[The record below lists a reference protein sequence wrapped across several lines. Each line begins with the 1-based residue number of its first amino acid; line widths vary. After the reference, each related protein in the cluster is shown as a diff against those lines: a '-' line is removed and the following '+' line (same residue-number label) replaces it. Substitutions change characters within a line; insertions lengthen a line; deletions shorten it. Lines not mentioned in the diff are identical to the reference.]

1 MPPGRSAS
9 RAVARLAHPLLTRSL
24 SGTFV
29 DTVPDRTATPSDAA
43 LVAAII
49 DLSAD
54 AILTVGGDERIL
66 SWNKGAERMFGWT
79 AAEVVGQHFSVLLPE
94 EELARGELEWIHRT
108 TAAEGAI
115 RNYETH
121 RKTKDGRVIDVE
133 LTRTAVYDAAG
144 RLLGFSA
151 IVRNISDR
159 KRLERQLL
167 TAERLATA
175 GQVAAGV
182 AHEIG
187 APLTAISVAVDHMM
201 KVRCGVCV
209 GAEEMQVL
217 LSQTDRIAK
226 LARQL
231 VNLAKPIGVRFAP
244 VSLNGVVEQAAG
256 LVQTQLNKN
265 RITLVQQLAADL
277 PMLNADEAQLQ
288 QVIINLLFNAQRAI
302 GEGGGRIV
310 LSTRRADQDCV
321 EIVVSDDGPG
331 VAGTDLA
338 HLFTP
343 FFSRT
348 GGTGLGLALAAQT
361 VKAHGGA
368 IEAANNR
375 DRGASF
381 TVRLPMP
388 Q

>member
-1 MPPGRSAS
+1 
-9 RAVARLAHPLLTRSL
+9 
-24 SGTFV
+24 
-29 DTVPDRTATPSDAA
+29 VPDRTVSVSDPA

-54 AILTVGGDERIL
+54 AILTVGADERIL

-79 AAEVVGQHFSVLLPE
+79 AEEVVGQHFALLLPE

-108 TAAEGAI
+108 TSAEGAI
-115 RNYETH
+115 RNYETR

-133 LTRTAVYDAAG
+133 LTRTSVFDDAG

-187 APLTAISVAVDHMM
+187 APLTAISVAVEHMM

-209 GAEEMQVL
+209 GADEMQVL

-244 VSLNGVVEQAAG
+244 VALNEVVEQAAG
-256 LVQTQLNKN
+256 LVQTQLNKS
-265 RITLVQQLAADL
+265 RITLDPALAPDL
-277 PMLNADEAQLQ
+277 PLVHADEAQIQ

-302 GEGGGRIV
+302 GEGGGRIR
-310 LSTRRADQDCV
+310 LATRRGDPESV

-331 VAGTDLA
+331 IAATDLA

-361 VKAHGGA
+361 VKAHGGS
-368 IEAANNR
+368 IEVANNR
-375 DRGASF
+375 GRGATF
-381 TVRLPMP
+381 TVRLPIP

>member
-1 MPPGRSAS
+1 VVRRPCRST
-9 RAVARLAHPLLTRSL
+9 LAHPLLTRSL
-24 SGTFV
+24 SGTFL
-29 DTVPDRTATPSDAA
+29 DTVPDRTVSPSDAA

-54 AILTVGGDERIL
+54 AILTVGADERIL
-66 SWNKGAERMFGWT
+66 SWNKGAQQMFGWT
-79 AAEVVGQHFSVLLPE
+79 AAEVVGQHFAMLLPE

-121 RKTKDGRVIDVE
+121 RKAKDGRVLDVE

-209 GAEEMQVL
+209 GAEEMQIL

-244 VSLNGVVEQAAG
+244 VSLNAVVEQAAG
-256 LVQTQLNKN
+256 LVQTQLHKN
-265 RITLVQQLAADL
+265 RITLVQELATDL

-302 GEGGGRIV
+302 GEGGGRVV
-310 LSTRRADQDCV
+310 LATRRADANCV

-331 VAGTDLA
+331 VAGTDMG

-388 Q
+388 T

>member
-1 MPPGRSAS
+1 MPN
-9 RAVARLAHPLLTRSL
+9 
-24 SGTFV
+24 
-29 DTVPDRTATPSDAA
+29 RTASVSDPA

-79 AAEVVGQHFSVLLPE
+79 ADEAVGEQFAMLLPD

-115 RNYETH
+115 RNYETR

-133 LTRTAVYDAAG
+133 LTRTAVHDDAG

-201 KVRCGVCV
+201 KVRCSICV

-244 VSLNGVVEQAAG
+244 VELNTVVEQAAG
-256 LVQTQLNKN
+256 LVQTQLNRN
-265 RITLVQQLAADL
+265 RITLTLELARDL
-277 PMLNADEAQLQ
+277 PLLNADDSQLQ
-288 QVIINLLFNAQRAI
+288 QVIINLLFNAQRAL
-302 GEGGGRIV
+302 GEGGGKV
-310 LSTRRADQDCV
+310 TQTTRRADAETV
-321 EIVVSDDGPG
+321 ELEVADDGPG
-331 VAGTDLA
+331 IAGTDLA

-368 IEAANNR
+368 IEAANNKG
-375 DRGASF
+375 RGAAF
-381 TVRLPMP
+381 TVRLPIP

>member
-1 MPPGRSAS
+1 LITP
-9 RAVARLAHPLLTRSL
+9 SL
-24 SGTFV
+24 SDTFL
-29 DTVPDRTATPSDAA
+29 DTVPDRTASPSDAA
-43 LVAAII
+43 LVAAIFE
-49 DLSAD
+49 LSAD
-54 AILTVGGDERIL
+54 AILTVGEDERIL
-66 SWNKGAERMFGWT
+66 SWNRGAERMFGWT
-79 AAEVVGQHFSVLLPE
+79 AAEAIGQHFAMLLPE

-121 RKTKDGRVIDVE
+121 RKTKDGRVLDVE
-133 LTRTAVYDAAG
+133 LTRTAVYDDAG

-187 APLTAISVAVDHMM
+187 APLTAIAVAVDHMM
-201 KVRCGVCV
+201 KVRCGDCV

-244 VSLNGVVEQAAG
+244 VSLNAVVEQAAS
-256 LVQTQLNKN
+256 LVQTQLNQN
-265 RITLVQQLAADL
+265 HIAIVQELATDL

-302 GEGGGRIV
+302 GEGGGRVV
-310 LSTRRADQDCV
+310 LATRRADPDCV
-321 EIVVSDDGPG
+321 EIAVSDDGPG
-331 VAGTDLA
+331 VAGTDLP

-375 DRGASF
+375 ERGASF
-381 TVRLPMP
+381 TVRLPLP
-388 Q
+388 K

>member
-1 MPPGRSAS
+1 MPLRSW
-9 RAVARLAHPLLTRSL
+9 P
-24 SGTFV
+24 GTFQS
-29 DTVPDRTATPSDAA
+29 TVPDRTAAFPDPA

-54 AILTVGGDERIL
+54 AILTVSADERIL
-66 SWNKGAERMFGWT
+66 SWNRGAERMFGWD
-79 AAEVVGQHFSVLLPE
+79 AEDVVGQHFSILVPE

-115 RNYETH
+115 RNYET
-121 RKTKDGRVIDVE
+121 RRRTKDGRTIDVE
-133 LTRTAVYDAAG
+133 LTRTAVYDDG
-144 RLLGFSA
+144 GKLLGFSA

-187 APLTAISVAVDHMM
+187 APLTAIAVAVDHMM
-201 KVRCGVCV
+201 KVRCGACV
-209 GAEEMQVL
+209 GGEEMKVL

-226 LARQL
+226 LSRQL
-231 VNLAKPIGVRFAP
+231 VNLAKPAGVRFAP
-244 VSLNGVVEQAAG
+244 VAVNAIAEQAAG
-256 LVQTQLNKN
+256 LVQTQLHKN
-265 RITLVQQLAADL
+265 RIRLDLDLAPDL
-277 PMLNADEAQLQ
+277 PVLHADEAQLQ
-288 QVIINLLFNAQRAI
+288 QVVINFLFNAQRAI

-310 LSTRRADQDCV
+310 VSTRRADADCV
-321 EIVVSDDGPG
+321 EIAVRDDGPG
-331 VAGTDLA
+331 IAAADLPQ
-338 HLFTP
+338 LFTP

-361 VKAHGGA
+361 VKAHGGS
-368 IEAANNR
+368 IEAANNP
-375 DRGASF
+375 DRGAVFSL
-381 TVRLPMP
+381 RLPIP
-388 Q
+388 K

>member
-1 MPPGRSAS
+1 
-9 RAVARLAHPLLTRSL
+9 
-24 SGTFV
+24 
-29 DTVPDRTATPSDAA
+29 VPDRTAPATDPA

-54 AILTVGGDERIL
+54 AILTVGADEHIL
-66 SWNKGAERMFGWT
+66 SWNKGAERMFGW
-79 AAEVVGQHFSVLLPE
+79 AADEVVGQHFALLLPE

-115 RNYETH
+115 RNYET
-121 RKTKDGRVIDVE
+121 RRRTRDGRVIDVE
-133 LTRTAVYDAAG
+133 LTRTAVYDDAG

-167 TAERLATA
+167 SAERLATA

-187 APLTAISVAVDHMM
+187 APLTAISVAVEHMM
-201 KVRCGVCV
+201 KVRCSVCG
-209 GAEEMQVL
+209 GADEMQVL

-244 VSLNGVVEQAAG
+244 VALNGIVEQAAG

-265 RITLVQQLAADL
+265 RIALVLDLAPDL

-302 GEGGGRIV
+302 GEGGGRID
-310 LSTRRADQDCV
+310 LTTRRADADCV
-321 EIVVSDDGPG
+321 EIVVRDDGPG
-331 VAGTDLA
+331 VAATDFA

-348 GGTGLGLALAAQT
+348 GGTGLGLTLAAQT
-361 VKAHGGA
+361 LKAHGGA
-368 IEAANNR
+368 LEAANNK
-375 DRGASF
+375 DRGAAF
-381 TVRLPMP
+381 TVRLPIP

>member
-1 MPPGRSAS
+1 M
-9 RAVARLAHPLLTRSL
+9 
-24 SGTFV
+24 
-29 DTVPDRTATPSDAA
+29 PDRTAPATDPA

-54 AILTVGGDERIL
+54 AILTVGADEQVL
-66 SWNKGAERMFGWT
+66 SWNRGAERMFGWT
-79 AAEVVGQHFSVLLPE
+79 ADEVVGQNFAMLLPE

-108 TAAEGAI
+108 TATEGVI
-115 RNYETH
+115 RNYET
-121 RKTKDGRVIDVE
+121 RRRTKDGRVIDVE
-133 LTRTAVYDAAG
+133 LTRTAVYDDAG
-144 RLLGFSA
+144 QLLGFSA

-159 KRLERQLL
+159 KRLERTLI

-201 KVRCGVCV
+201 KIRCGVCV
-209 GAEEMQVL
+209 GGEEMQVL

-244 VSLNGVVEQAAG
+244 VSINAVLEQAAA

-265 RITLVQQLAADL
+265 RITLGLEAAPDL

-302 GEGGGRIV
+302 GEGGGSIR
-310 LSTRRADQDCV
+310 LATRRADPEWV
-321 EIVVSDDGPG
+321 EVVVSDDGPG
-331 VAGTDLA
+331 IATTDFA
-338 HLFTP
+338 QLFTP

-361 VKAHGGA
+361 VKAHGGS
-368 IEAANNR
+368 IDAANNKG
-375 DRGASF
+375 RGASF
-381 TVRLPMP
+381 TVRLPIP
-388 Q
+388 K

>member
-1 MPPGRSAS
+1 
-9 RAVARLAHPLLTRSL
+9 LAHPLITRSCP
-24 SGTFV
+24 GTFL
-29 DTVPDRTATPSDAA
+29 DIVPDRTASVSDPA

-79 AAEVVGQHFSVLLPE
+79 ADEAVGEQFAMLLPD

-108 TAAEGAI
+108 TTAEGAI
-115 RNYETH
+115 RNYETR
-121 RKTKDGRVIDVE
+121 RKTKDGRVVDVE
-133 LTRTAVYDAAG
+133 LTRTAVYDDAG

-187 APLTAISVAVDHMM
+187 APLTAIAVAVDHMM
-201 KVRCGVCV
+201 KVRCNVCV
-209 GAEEMQVL
+209 GADEMKVL

-244 VSLNGVVEQAAG
+244 VALNAVVEQAAG
-256 LVQTQLNKN
+256 LVQTQLNRN
-265 RITLVQQLAADL
+265 RVTLVQDLAPDL
-277 PMLNADEAQLQ
+277 PLLNADEAQLQ
-288 QVIINLLFNAQRAI
+288 QVIINLLFNAQRAV
-302 GEGGGRIV
+302 GEGGGRV
-310 LSTRRADQDCV
+310 TLTTRRADAECLEV
-321 EIVVSDDGPG
+321 EVADDGPG
-331 VAGTDLA
+331 IAGTDLA

-368 IEAANNR
+368 IEAANNKG
-375 DRGASF
+375 RGASF
-381 TVRLPMP
+381 TVRLPIP

>member
-1 MPPGRSAS
+1 
-9 RAVARLAHPLLTRSL
+9 LAHPLITRSC
-24 SGTFV
+24 SGTFPGI
-29 DTVPDRTATPSDAA
+29 VPDRTAPASDPA

-49 DLSAD
+49 DVSAD
-54 AILTVGGDERIL
+54 AILTVGADERIL

-79 AAEVVGQHFSVLLPE
+79 ADEVVGQNFALLLPQ

-108 TAAEGAI
+108 TSAEGAI
-115 RNYETH
+115 RNYETR

-133 LTRTAVYDAAG
+133 LTRTAVYDDAG

-201 KVRCGVCV
+201 KVRCGVCA
-209 GAEEMQVL
+209 GADEMQVL

-231 VNLAKPIGVRFAP
+231 VNLAKPLGVRFAP
-244 VSLNGVVEQAAG
+244 IALNAVVEQAAG

-265 RITLVQQLAADL
+265 RITLALALAPDL
-277 PMLNADEAQLQ
+277 PTVHADEAQIQ
-288 QVIINLLFNAQRAI
+288 QVIINFLFNAQRAI
-302 GEGGGRIV
+302 GDAGGRIA
-310 LSTRRADQDCV
+310 LTTRRADPDGV

-331 VAGTDLA
+331 IAATDLA
-338 HLFTP
+338 QLFTP

-361 VKAHGGA
+361 VKAHGGT
-368 IEAANNR
+368 IEVANNPGG
-375 DRGASF
+375 GASF
-381 TVRLPMP
+381 TVRLPIP
-388 Q
+388 R

>member
-1 MPPGRSAS
+1 M
-9 RAVARLAHPLLTRSL
+9 
-24 SGTFV
+24 
-29 DTVPDRTATPSDAA
+29 
-43 LVAAII
+43 AAII

-54 AILTVGGDERIL
+54 AILTIGADERIL
-66 SWNKGAERMFGWT
+66 SWNKGAQQMFGWT
-79 AAEVVGQHFSVLLPE
+79 AAEVIGQHFSMLLPE

-108 TAAEGAI
+108 TATEGAI

-133 LTRTAVYDAAG
+133 LTRTAVYDDAG
-144 RLLGFSA
+144 LLLGFSA

-187 APLTAISVAVDHMM
+187 APLTAISVAVEHMM

-244 VSLNGVVEQAAG
+244 VSLNAVVEQAAA
-256 LVQTQLNKN
+256 LVQTQLHTN
-265 RITLVQQLAADL
+265 RIALILELAADL

-302 GEGGGRIV
+302 GEKGGRVV
-310 LSTRRADQDCV
+310 LSTRRADATCV

-331 VAGTDLA
+331 VAGTDMA

-388 Q
+388 T

>member
-1 MPPGRSAS
+1 
-9 RAVARLAHPLLTRSL
+9 LITRSS
-24 SGTFV
+24 SGTFP
-29 DTVPDRTATPSDAA
+29 DIVPDRTAPATDPA

-54 AILTVGGDERIL
+54 AILTVGADERIL
-66 SWNKGAERMFGWT
+66 SWNHGAERMFGWT
-79 AAEVVGQHFSVLLPE
+79 AEEIVGQDFSVLLPE

-108 TAAEGAI
+108 TSAEGAI
-115 RNYETH
+115 RNYET
-121 RKTKDGRVIDVE
+121 RRLTKDGRVIDVE
-133 LTRTAVYDAAG
+133 LTRTAVYDDAG
-144 RLLGFSA
+144 QLLGFSA

-201 KVRCGVCV
+201 KIRCGVCV
-209 GAEEMQVL
+209 GGEEMQVL

-244 VSLNGVVEQAAG
+244 VALNSVVEQAAG

-265 RITLVQQLAADL
+265 RITLSVEPAPDL

-302 GEGGGRIV
+302 GEGGGRIR
-310 LSTRRADQDCV
+310 LATRRADAEWV
-321 EIVVSDDGPG
+321 EVVVSDDGPG
-331 VAGTDLA
+331 VAATDLA

-361 VKAHGGA
+361 VKAHGGS
-368 IEAANNR
+368 IEAANNKG
-375 DRGASF
+375 RGASF
-381 TVRLPMP
+381 TVRLPIP
-388 Q
+388 K

>member
-1 MPPGRSAS
+1 MAY
-9 RAVARLAHPLLTRSL
+9 PLITRSL
-24 SGTFV
+24 SGTFPSI
-29 DTVPDRTATPSDAA
+29 VPDRTVSTSDPA

-54 AILTVGGDERIL
+54 ALLTVGADERII

-79 AAEVVGQHFSVLLPE
+79 ADETIGQHFSMLMPE

-108 TAAEGAI
+108 TTAEGAI
-115 RNYETH
+115 RDYET
-121 RKTKDGRVIDVE
+121 RRRTRDGRVIEVE
-133 LTRTAVYDAAG
+133 LTRTAVYDDAG

-151 IVRNISDR
+151 ILRNISDR

-187 APLTAISVAVDHMM
+187 APLTAIAVAVDHMM
-201 KVRCGVCV
+201 KIRCGVCV
-209 GAEEMQVL
+209 GSEEMRVL

-226 LARQL
+226 LSRQL
-231 VNLAKPIGVRFAP
+231 VNLAKPAGVRFSA
-244 VSLNGVVEQAAG
+244 VHVNSIVEQAAA
-256 LVQTQLNKN
+256 LVQTQLHKS
-265 RITLVQQLAADL
+265 RITIESRLAPDL
-277 PMLNADEAQLQ
+277 PVLNADEAQLQ

-310 LSTRRADQDCV
+310 LSTSRAEPGCV

-331 VAGTDLA
+331 IAETDIA

-348 GGTGLGLALAAQT
+348 GGTGLGLALAAQSI
-361 VKAHGGA
+361 KAHGGA
-368 IEAANNR
+368 LEAANNKS
-375 DRGASF
+375 RGASF
-381 TVRLPMP
+381 TVRLPVP
-388 Q
+388 L